1 MMALR
6 VIHKLRETPTGR
18 RGDSSVPFLDRSTIR
33 RVRLQVAL
41 QLHPC
46 GLRHLR
52 GSADDG
58 SVATTSPLLP
68 LRAAV
73 SIVALVLSLALVLLF
88 SASPA
93 GAFVTTVEGTNV
105 GLQPRSTQLF
115 DGLRFNLMTVEPEVL
130 RSPEEFAN
138 NNGNP
143 IVNSSKVYAIY
154 WDPTDHYHGDW
165 QHVIDVFLQSM
176 GAASETLDNVFAVDA
191 QYTDK
196 ENKHALYKS
205 TFQGAYT
212 DTDAYPTSGC
222 KDPQP
227 LHPGNLIGP
236 EVGKNGI
243 GEPLYSP
250 VCLTDQQIQKEL
262 ESFIAQHS
270 LGRGME
276 TIFYLLTPP
285 AVTVCLDQGGN
296 EGHCSDFLG
305 TIAEAEAKEKEQWQ
319 AKATKKSFVEP
330 ESLKSYKN
338 SFCSYHSAIDAGS
351 SSGGENTILYGVIP
365 WTAGGLG
372 DTHLDHF
379 EETDELPAY
388 DCQDGGYDP
397 SSKPVEKRE
406 EKKEKTAQEITEAK
420 NKTLK
425 QQEEAEDAEK
435 LEGPHQQEPNQVKCP
450 SPDGGCDTGLADLI
464 VNQIAVEQQNIVT
477 DPLLNAWQDPVGSEA
492 TDECRDWFAPILGG
506 NVGAQEEADAG
517 TLFNQV
523 LVGNDYYLN
532 TAFNLAA
539 LKLPYPGV
547 RCLPGVSLLPQFTVP
562 NTINAGEIVGFDGME
577 SDITLNA
584 DTVFS
589 PAGEPHTGYATYTW
603 NFGDGSAPVAGFAPG
618 APLVNSP
625 GVSPCG
631 AAQWEAPCAAS
642 AYHSYKYGGIYE
654 VTLTV
659 TDVGGN
665 TASVKEPVTV
675 VGPPE
680 PKPEP
685 PPPPAPAPAPA
696 PATTTP
702 GGSANSGSSG
712 GSSGTG
718 PPSTTTPPPVLGASV
733 TSKSLKKALSSG
745 LPVRYSTNEQVAGNI
760 EVLLESSTA
769 KRLGIKG
776 ATATGLP
783 AGTPKS
789 IVVGTAVLVT
799 TKAGQGTIRVK
810 FTSRAAARLKHVH
823 KLKVTL
829 RLFARNASRQ
839 APQTTTMFSTVV
851 LNP

>member
-1 MMALR
+1 VL
-6 VIHKLRETPTGR
+6 I
-18 RGDSSVPFLDRSTIR
+18 
-33 RVRLQVAL
+33 
-41 QLHPC
+41 
-46 GLRHLR
+46 
-52 GSADDG
+52 
-58 SVATTSPLLP
+58 
-68 LRAAV
+68 AA
-73 SIVALVLSLALVLLF
+73 LALVASTVLALL
-88 SASPA
+88 AVVSPA

-105 GLQPRSTQLF
+105 GLQPRSTLLF
-115 DGLRFNLMTVEPEVL
+115 DGRLRFNPIVEPEAMAW
-130 RSPEEFAN
+130 SKEFAN
-138 NNGNP
+138 ESGNP
-143 IVNSSKVYAIY
+143 IVSASKVYAIY

-176 GAASETLDNVFAVDA
+176 GAASGTLDNVFAVDG

-196 ENKHALYKS
+196 ANQHALYKS

-212 DTDAYPTSGC
+212 DTDAYPDSEC

-227 LHPGNLIGP
+227 LDASDLIGP
-236 EVGKNGI
+236 EKGK
-243 GEPLYSP
+243 EHTE
-250 VCLTDQQIQKEL
+250 VCLTDQQIRKEL
-262 ESFIAQHS
+262 ETFVAQHS
-270 LGRGME
+270 LQKGME
-276 TIFYLLTPP
+276 TVFYLLTPP
-285 AVTVCLDQGGN
+285 AVTVCLDKGGKS
-296 EGHCSDFLG
+296 GHCSDFLG
-305 TIAEAEAKEKEQWQ
+305 TVAEAEANVKVKWEVEQQELAAERQGEQQKREKIEE
-319 AKATKKSFVEP
+319 SYVEP
-330 ESLKSYKN
+330 VTLKSYEN
-338 SFCSYHSAIDAGS
+338 SFCSYHSAIDGS
-351 SSGGENTILYGVIP
+351 NSSGGENTILYGVIP

-372 DTHLDHF
+372 DVHLD
-379 EETDELPAY
+379 EKDQLTAY
-388 DCQDGGYDP
+388 ECQDGGYDP
-397 SSKPVEKRE
+397 SSKPPEKH
-406 EKKEKTAQEITEAK
+406 EKKKERTLKEVEENK
-420 NKTLK
+420 NKTRE
-425 QQEEAEDAEK
+425 QQREIAETEA
-435 LEGPHQQEPNQVKCP
+435 LEGPHPEEPNQVKCP

-477 DPLLNAWQDPVGSEA
+477 DPLLNAWQDPKGNEA
-492 TDECRDWFAPILGG
+492 TDECRDWFATVLGG
-506 NVGAQEEADAG
+506 SVGAQEGSDAG
-517 TLFNQV
+517 TLFNQA

-539 LKLPYPGV
+539 LRLPYPGITCV
-547 RCLPGVSLLPQFTVP
+547 PAVALLPQFTTP
-562 NTINAGEIVGFDGME
+562 NTINANETVGFDGME

-589 PAGEPHTGYATYTW
+589 PNGEPKTGYATYTW
-603 NFGDGSAPVAGFAPG
+603 NFGDGSAPVVGYAPG

-642 AYHSYKYGGIYE
+642 AYHSYKYGGTYE

-665 TASVKEPVTV
+665 TASVKEPIMV

-685 PPPPAPAPAPA
+685 TPTPTPTPSPAPTPSVTA
-696 PATTTP
+696 P
-702 GGSANSGSSG
+702 GGSGGSGSTG

-718 PPSTTTPPPVLGASV
+718 ATPTTPPPVLGASV
-733 TSKSLKKALSSG
+733 TAKSLKKALSSG

-776 ATATGLP
+776 AIATGLP
-783 AGTPKS
+783 AGTPSS

-810 FTSRAAARLKHVH
+810 FTSRAAARLKHVR
-823 KLKVTL
+823 KLRVTL

-839 APQTTTMFSTVV
+839 APQSTTMLSTVV